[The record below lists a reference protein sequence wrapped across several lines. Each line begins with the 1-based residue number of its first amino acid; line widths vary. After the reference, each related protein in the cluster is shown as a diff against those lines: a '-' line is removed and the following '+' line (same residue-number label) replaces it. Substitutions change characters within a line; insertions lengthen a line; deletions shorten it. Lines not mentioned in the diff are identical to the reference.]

1 MLWGR
6 AWDVLLKTVWIR
18 QHGEEDVTKVQKFEL
33 AAEQVT
39 EDEVV
44 VVESS
49 TGTGPMLV
57 QYIFENDDEDMA
69 VVFWGM
75 HLC

>member
-1 MLWGR
+1 MEKKMWPKSKKLN
-6 AWDVLLKTVWIR
+6 L
-18 QHGEEDVTKVQKFEL
+18 QQNE
-33 AAEQVT
+33 VT

>member
-1 MLWGR
+1 M
-6 AWDVLLKTVWIR
+6 
-18 QHGEEDVTKVQKFEL
+18 TKVQKFEL

-57 QYIFENDDEDMA
+57 QYIFENGDEDMA
-69 VVFWGM
+69 VVF
-75 HLC
+75 